1 MTLARLPLLLALLA
15 GVPSFQPGYIEIKS
29 SGWFV
34 CLGTSQLLA
43 ADKGLFLALRLSSKA
58 SGSEACL
65 IRGHGGSRGCG
76 LGPPLKNEPCFLSLV
91 IFQHGSM
98 YCS

>member
-15 GVPSFQPGYIEIKS
+15 GVPNFQPGYISYIEIKS

-43 ADKGLFLALRLSSKA
+43 TDKGLFLALRLSSKA

-65 IRGHGGSRGCG
+65 IRGHGGSRSCV
-76 LGPPLKNEPCFLSLV
+76 LGPEWTSTAMRV
-91 IFQHGSM
+91 
-98 YCS
+98 